1 MDPQHTR
8 LIDSWAKRWGVS
20 LSPEQV
26 SLVFQYIEELCAW
39 NQRLNLTGLD
49 SQERI
54 VKELLLDSLI
64 PSRFLPF
71 TGRYLDV
78 GSGSGF
84 PAIPLKISC
93 PGLDTDLIEANAKK
107 VGFLRHILRLTGLSR
122 IRVFQGRVEDS
133 ESLLPEG
140 YHVVTARALAEL
152 QQTLEW
158 CTPRLARGGV
168 MITFH
173 GKEYE
178 KALAKSAKVIERQ
191 ELVLQEVI
199 PYQLPGR
206 SPKRHIVIF
215 ERAV

>member
-1 MDPQHTR
+1 LYLQHTR
-8 LIDSWAKRWGVS
+8 LIDSWAKRWGIS

-26 SLVFQYIEELCAW
+26 SLVFQYIEELSAW

-49 SQERI
+49 SPERI

-78 GSGSGF
+78 GSGAGF
-84 PAIPLKISC
+84 PAIPLKIYC
-93 PGLDTDLIEANAKK
+93 PGLDTDLIEANARK
-107 VGFLRHILRLTGLSR
+107 VAFLRHILRLTGLSR
-122 IRVFQGRVEDS
+122 IRVFRGRVENS
-133 ESLLPEG
+133 ERLFPEG

-152 QQTLEW
+152 RQTLEW
-158 CTPRLARGGV
+158 CSPRLASGGL

-173 GKEYE
+173 GQEYR

-191 ELVLQEVI
+191 GLVLQEVI
-199 PYQLPGR
+199 PYQLPGG

-215 ERAV
+215 KTAI